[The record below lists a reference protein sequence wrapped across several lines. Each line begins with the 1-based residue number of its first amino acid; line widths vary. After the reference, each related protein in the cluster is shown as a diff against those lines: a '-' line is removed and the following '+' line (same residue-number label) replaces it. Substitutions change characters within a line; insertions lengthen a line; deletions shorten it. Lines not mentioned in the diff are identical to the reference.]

1 MGRRL
6 LPANPANRDGNHP
19 ALTRLQR
26 KFDTLFRTVAAAVQT
41 DDAMPDLIG
50 LIVKPDDGISLYH
63 PAPVRYLNR
72 KDETGLQC
80 GAGGEKF
87 RLAPLSLRQQPGSR
101 PDILQAR
108 RNLISEEIHHVK
120 SGKIQRHTCF
130 FLIVPDC
137 GDQFSVPAVDVADHA
152 GRKTVLRHHL
162 RPFKQTGQCVA
173 GDKIGGWN
181 QLADVIEI
189 TRIPPQH
196 ILLNGD

>member
-1 MGRRL
+1 MRRFFRL
-6 LPANPANRDGNHP
+6 ADPADRNGNRP
-19 ALTRLQR
+19 ALARLQR
-26 KFDTLFRTVAAAVQT
+26 EFDAFFRTVAAAVQ
-41 DDAMPDLIG
+41 ANEAIAELIG
-50 LIVKPDDGISLYH
+50 MIVKSNHCVSLYH

-120 SGKIQRHTCF
+120 SGKIQRHSRF

-137 GDQFSVPAVDVADHA
+137 GDQFSVPAIDVTDHT
-152 GRKTVLRHHL
+152 GRETMLRHHL
-162 RPFKQTGQCVA
+162 RSFKQAGQCVA

-181 QLADVIEI
+181 QFADVGEI
-189 TRIPPQH
+189 TGIPLQH
-196 ILLNGD
+196 IFLN